1 MFETQGRSLGGR
13 TGTTSPRTTPSSSP
27 SLRKRLLQLPPR
39 PPPESPSETMVE
51 KGSENAA
58 ERTPPPGPPPSTPLN
73 YPLSGRSFMRN
84 NKKMQSWYSM
94 LSPTYKQRNED
105 FRRIFKGLPEAE
117 RLLVDYSCA
126 LQRDILLQG
135 RLYLSENWICFY
147 SNIFRWETT
156 ISIQLKEVT
165 CLKKE
170 KTAKLIPNAIQIC
183 TETEK
188 HFFTSFGARDRCFML
203 IFRLWQNALLEKT
216 LSPRE
221 LWHIVHQCY
230 GSELGL
236 TSEDDD
242 YVSPVDE
249 INGLGSPKEIGD
261 VIDLTDLTSRCTS
274 DLKLDSSPL
283 LDKRDATQSINSLAS
298 SSDGTTSLAEDP
310 EENTDS
316 QVDASSSHTV
326 TSVTEPPQDD
336 LSRGT
341 PVSPL
346 EGEPVPSEELPTD
359 MSNSSTSTQ
368 DEGEGGPSPALTIKP
383 TSLPNLG
390 LESRQP
396 APQPPAFPP
405 SPQAE
410 VDAFF
415 SDLPGR
421 LLINTVYHVGAERL
435 QQMLFSDSQ
444 FIHSFLDQRKFTDVA
459 LTSWTGDNK
468 CHQSRVISYTIPIN
482 NPLGPKA
489 AAVVETQTLF
499 RASSKSGGCVIDSE
513 VITQGIPY
521 QDYFYTVHRYC
532 ITTVAKSKARLRVSS
547 EIRYRKQPWNLVKT
561 LIEKNAWSGVEE
573 YFQHLELALVQ
584 AEKALLE
591 ESCHGKEPRGLL
603 SGLRRRKRTLSWRAP
618 HIEPPIPPLP
628 DGEGTSRTIRPSG
641 SLTSRLSEQLS
652 EQGQS
657 QTVSTVILIISMVIC
672 VSLVVLVI
680 LNMMLFYRL
689 WSLEHTARTFE
700 SWQAYAL
707 SNGKLPQTASEWA
720 EILELQKRFHS
731 VEVQKWKQILK
742 ASVELLDEMKISLE
756 KLYQGITVAEPPLE
770 PE

>member
-1 MFETQGRSLGGR
+1 MFEAPGRSPGGGR
-13 TGTTSPRTTPSSSP
+13 SGTISPRTTPSNSP
-27 SLRKRLLQLPPR
+27 SLRKRLLQLPAR
-39 PPPESPSETMVE
+39 PAPEPPSETMVE
-51 KGSENAA
+51 KGTDNSA
-58 ERTPPPGPPPSTPLN
+58 ERGPPTPAPQGNPIN

-156 ISIQLKEVT
+156 ISIQLKEVI
-165 CLKKE
+165 CIKKE

-183 TETEK
+183 TESEK

-203 IFRLWQNALLEKT
+203 IFRLWQNALLDKT
-216 LSPRE
+216 LPPRE

-242 YVSPVDE
+242 YVSPIDDL
-249 INGLGSPKEIGD
+249 NGLGSHKEIGD
-261 VIDLTDLTSRCTS
+261 DIDLTELASRCST
-274 DLKLDSSPL
+274 DLKLFTSPL
-283 LDKRDATQSINSLAS
+283 LDKRDTSHSISSLAS
-298 SSDGTTSLAEDP
+298 SSDGTTSVRIGDSEDSWNVTKLAEDP
-310 EENTDS
+310 EDNTDS
-316 QVDASSSHTV
+316 QMDASSSHTV
-326 TSVTEPPQDD
+326 TSATEPPPDELLQ
-336 LSRGT
+336 G
-341 PVSPL
+341 PAVSPP
-346 EGEPVPSEELPTD
+346 EGDPPPSEELPTD
-359 MSNSSTSTQ
+359 MSNSSSSTQ
-368 DEGEGGPSPALTIKP
+368 DE
-383 TSLPNLG
+383 
-390 LESRQP
+390 
-396 APQPPAFPP
+396 
-405 SPQAE
+405 AE
-410 VDAFF
+410 VEAFF
-415 SDLPGR
+415 RDLPGR
-421 LLINTVYHVGAERL
+421 LLINAVYHVGAERL

-459 LTSWTGDNK
+459 LSSWSGDSK
-468 CHQSRVISYTIPIN
+468 CHQSRVITYTIPIS
-482 NPLGPKA
+482 NPLGPKVA
-489 AAVVETQTLF
+489 PVVETQTLF
-499 RASSKSGGCVIDSE
+499 RASSKNGGCVVDSE
-513 VITQGIPY
+513 VVTQGIPY

-547 EIRYRKQPWNLVKT
+547 EIRYRKQPWTLVKT
-561 LIEKNAWSGVEE
+561 FIEKNAWSGVEE

-591 ESCHGKEPRGLL
+591 DSCHGKEPRGLM

-618 HIEPPIPPLP
+618 HVEAPMPTLP
-628 DGEGTSRTIRPSG
+628 DSEGASRTVRPSG
-641 SLTSRLSEQLS
+641 SLTSRLSEQLL
-652 EQGQS
+652 EPGQG
-657 QTVSTVILIISMVIC
+657 QTVSTVILVISLVIC
-672 VSLVVLVI
+672 VSLLVLVI

-689 WSLEHTARTFE
+689 WSLEHTARTVE
-700 SWQAYAL
+700 SWQTYAL

-720 EILELQKRFHS
+720 EILELQKQFHS

-742 ASVELLDEMKISLE
+742 ASVELLDEMKLSLE
-756 KLYQGITVAEPPLE
+756 KLQQGIMVAEPPLE

>member
-1 MFETQGRSLGGR
+1 MISID
-13 TGTTSPRTTPSSSP
+13 TGTTSPRTTPSNSP

-39 PPPESPSETMVE
+39 APPELPSETMVE
-51 KGSENAA
+51 KSLENTA
-58 ERTPPPGPPPSTPLN
+58 ERTPPPVPPPSTPLN
-73 YPLSGRSFMRN
+73 YPLSGRSFIRN

-156 ISIQLKEVT
+156 ISIQLKDVK
-165 CLKKE
+165 CIKKE

-203 IFRLWQNALLEKT
+203 IFRLWQNALLEKQ

-249 INGLGSPKEIGD
+249 INGLGTSKEIGD
-261 VIDLTDLTSRCTS
+261 VIDLSDLTSRCS
-274 DLKLDSSPL
+274 ADLKLDTSPL
-283 LDKRDATQSINSLAS
+283 LDKREASQSITSLAS

-326 TSVTEPPQDD
+326 TSATEPPQDNVP
-336 LSRGT
+336 RG
-341 PVSPL
+341 PPLSPL
-346 EGEPVPSEELPTD
+346 EGEPLPSEELPTD
-359 MSNSSTSTQ
+359 MSNSSSSTQ
-368 DEGEGGPSPALTIKP
+368 DEGEGSPDPALTVP
-383 TSLPNLG
+383 SPPLPNLG
-390 LESRQP
+390 LEPRP
-396 APQPPAFPP
+396 LAAQPPVFPP

-410 VDAFF
+410 VDTFF

-421 LLINTVYHVGAERL
+421 LLINAVFHVGAERL

-468 CHQSRVISYTIPIN
+468 CHQSRVISYTIPVN
-482 NPLGPKA
+482 NPLGPKV

-499 RASSKSGGCVIDSE
+499 RASSKSGACVVDSE

-521 QDYFYTVHRYC
+521 QDYFYTAHRYC
-532 ITTVAKSKARLRVSS
+532 ITGVAKNKARLRVSS
-547 EIRYRKQPWNLVKT
+547 EIRYRKQPWNIVKT

-573 YFQHLELALVQ
+573 YFKHLELALEQ
-584 AEKALLE
+584 AEKTLLE
-591 ESCHGKEPRGLL
+591 ENCHGKETRGLL
-603 SGLRRRKRTLSWRAP
+603 AGLRRRKRTLSWRAP
-618 HIEPPIPPLP
+618 HVEPPIPTLP
-628 DGEGTSRTIRPSG
+628 DGEGTSRTLRPSG
-641 SLTSRLSEQLS
+641 SLSTRLSEQLL
-652 EQGQS
+652 EKGHS
-657 QTVSTVILIISMVIC
+657 QTVSTVILIISLV
-672 VSLVVLVI
+672 LVVLVI

-756 KLYQGITVAEPPLE
+756 KLYQGITVAEPSLE